1 MNSPNTAQNGK
12 NKFTL
17 PRHLMWGGAIAAI
30 VIALVVF
37 VVMFMSS
44 SETPIAFLA
53 KWKSALESGDVK
65 KYEALWGTS
74 TRRTSDTNYQRT
86 VELLKDDTVNFE
98 VNLHEQAIEP
108 RRDPRYSNR
117 LRIEGV
123 PLIVHFRGESQQQ
136 LRNLI
141 IEKKGIIQE
150 RWKIIKDEVVG
161 QQLATVSTPTV
172 PTVPTVP
179 TPTTLQPKT
188 PVAPLVLSWKA
199 ALESQN
205 VKKYTALWD
214 KSARKK
220 RKVNFQRVK
229 DMMSQSHVIDLTQA
243 TYTDLPQH
251 KNRYVVANIRVV
263 LHSDDIPIES
273 HFRTLAI
280 EKKGFFRRSWKLT
293 NDEISDASSSTA
305 VAQHEEPAMDTV
317 SGETSGATFEGT
329 APLDTQL
336 KVRQILGKWQTA
348 WEDKD
353 LQTYMGIYAE
363 RAQITRVTVR
373 NGKET
378 SVYLTKRDLRTK
390 MQKLNKMY
398 GDIQVSISNLQINGD
413 RAVADATF
421 LQKFTGR
428 PAAGSRPAYDDYGT
442 KKLNL
447 MVDPA
452 DGHWKIYA
460 ETWSHYKDVP
470 NFPKM

>member
-1 MNSPNTAQNGK
+1 MNSPNNAQNGK
-12 NKFTL
+12 NKFTM
-17 PRHLMWGGAIAAI
+17 PRHLIWGGSIAGI

-53 KWKSALESGDVK
+53 KWKSALESGEVK
-65 KYEALWGTS
+65 KYEALWVAN
-74 TRRTSDTNYQRT
+74 TRRKSDENYQRT

-98 VNLHEQAIEP
+98 INLQDPAIEP

-117 LRIEGV
+117 LRIEGI

-161 QQLATVSTPTV
+161 QQLATVGTPSE
-172 PTVPTVP
+172 PTGP
-179 TPTTLQPKT
+179 TPATLHPKT
-188 PVAPLVLSWKA
+188 PVAPLVLAWKA

-205 VKKYTALWD
+205 LKKYTALWD

-220 RKVNFQRVK
+220 WKVNFQRAK
-229 DMMSQSHVIDLTQA
+229 ETMSQAHVIDLTQV
-243 TYTDLPQH
+243 TYTTVPQH
-251 KNRYVVANIRVV
+251 KNRYVVGNIRVT
-263 LHSDDIPIES
+263 LHSDGIPIES

-280 EKKGFFRRSWKLT
+280 EKKGFFRRNWKLT
-293 NDEISDASSSTA
+293 NDEISKASSPTE
-305 VAQHEEPAMDTV
+305 VAQHEEPAIDTV
-317 SGETSGATFEGT
+317 SGETSGGTFEGT

-348 WEDKD
+348 WEEKD
-353 LQTYMGIYAE
+353 LRTYMSIYAN

-378 SVYLTKRDLRTK
+378 SVYLTKGELRTK
-390 MQKLNKMY
+390 MQKLNKVY
-398 GDIQVSISNLQINGD
+398 ADIQVSISNLQINGD

-428 PAAGSRPAYDDYGT
+428 PADGSRPAYEDYGT

-470 NFPKM
+470 DFPKM

>member
-1 MNSPNTAQNGK
+1 MNSPNNAQNRK
-12 NKFTL
+12 NKFTIQRNL
-17 PRHLMWGGAIAAI
+17 IWGGAIAGI

-53 KWKSALESGDVK
+53 KWKGALESGDAK
-65 KYEALWGTS
+65 KYKALWVTN
-74 TRRTSDTNYQRT
+74 TRQKSDTNYQRT

-98 VNLHEQAIEP
+98 VNLHAQAIEP
-108 RRDPRYSNR
+108 RGDPRYSNR

-123 PLIVHFRGESQQQ
+123 PLVVHFRGESQQQ

-141 IEKKGIIQE
+141 IEKQGIIQE
-150 RWKIIKDEVVG
+150 RWKIIKDVVVG
-161 QQLATVSTPTV
+161 QQLATVSP
-172 PTVPTVP
+172 PEPLVP
-179 TPTTLQPKT
+179 TPATVQPKS
-188 PVAPLVLSWKA
+188 PVAPLVLAWKA

-205 VKKYTALWD
+205 LKKYTELWD

-220 RKVNFQRVK
+220 WKVNFQRVK
-229 DMMSQSHVIDLTQA
+229 DTMSQAHVIDLTQA
-243 TYTDLPQH
+243 TYTAVPQH
-251 KNRYVVANIRVV
+251 KNRYVAGNIRVT
-263 LHSDDIPIES
+263 LHSDGIPIET

-280 EKKGFFRRSWKLT
+280 EKKGFFRRKWKLT
-293 NDEISDASSSTA
+293 NDEISEASSPTA
-305 VAQHEEPAMDTV
+305 VVQHEEPAIDTV
-317 SGETSGATFEGT
+317 SGETSGGTFEGT

-348 WEDKD
+348 WEEKD
-353 LQTYMGIYAE
+353 LQTYMSIYAE

-373 NGKET
+373 AGKET
-378 SVYLTKRDLRTK
+378 STNLTKGELQTK
-390 MQKLNKMY
+390 MQKLNRIY
-398 GDIQVSISNLQINGD
+398 ADIQVLISNLQINGD

-421 LQKFTGR
+421 LQKFTGK
-428 PAAGSRPAYDDYGT
+428 PAEGSRPAYDDYGT